1 VNYSQHKPVLFLR
14 NNIKINLFT
23 EKIPNMP
30 KTIAYVRVSTDE
42 QDYRNQKFELLNY
55 CDKSGIKIDK
65 WLEVEMSSRRSA
77 KDRRIDELISSLKS
91 NDRLLVSEL
100 SRLGRSTGEV
110 IQLIK
115 TLTDQKIEF
124 VAVKQGF
131 QINSQNNKDMT
142 SKVMVTI
149 FSLLAELERDLI
161 SERTKMGLAR
171 ARASGKKL
179 GRPKGPGKSKLDGKE
194 DVIKGFLRKGVT
206 RANIAKILDVSW
218 GTMDNFIKRKL
229 S

>member
-1 VNYSQHKPVLFLR
+1 
-14 NNIKINLFT
+14 
-23 EKIPNMP
+23 MP

-42 QDYRNQKFELLNY
+42 QDYRNQKFEILNY
-55 CDKSGIKIDK
+55 CDKSGMKVDK
-65 WLEVEMSSRRSA
+65 WLEVEVSSRRSA
-77 KDRRIDELISSLKS
+77 KDRRIDELVSNLKP
-91 NDRLLVSEL
+91 NDQLLVSEL

-115 TLTDQKIEF
+115 TLTDQNIEF

-131 QINSQNNKDMT
+131 RINSQNSKDMT

-179 GRPKGPGKSKLDGKE
+179 GRPKGPGKSRLDGKE
-194 DVIKGFLRKGVT
+194 DEIKGFLKKGVT
-206 RANIAKILDVSW
+206 KANIAKILDVSW
-218 GTMDNFIKRKL
+218 GTMDNFIKKRKL
-229 S
+229 N

>member
-1 VNYSQHKPVLFLR
+1 
-14 NNIKINLFT
+14 
-23 EKIPNMP
+23 MP

-42 QDYRNQKFELLNY
+42 QDYRNQKFEILNY
-55 CDKSGIKIDK
+55 CDRTGMKVDK

-77 KDRRIDELISSLKS
+77 KDRRIDELVNSLKS

-100 SRLGRSTGEV
+100 SRFGRSTGEV

-115 TLTDQKIEF
+115 ALTDQEIEF
-124 VAVKQGF
+124 IAVKQDF
-131 QINSQNNKDMT
+131 RINSQNNKDMT

-171 ARASGKKL
+171 AKASGKKL

-194 DVIKGFLRKGVT
+194 DVIRGFMKKGVT

-218 GTMDNFIKRKL
+218 GTMDNFIKTRGL
-229 S
+229 QI

>member
-1 VNYSQHKPVLFLR
+1 
-14 NNIKINLFT
+14 
-23 EKIPNMP
+23 MP
-30 KTIAYVRVSTDE
+30 KTISYVRVSTDD
-42 QDYRNQKFELLNY
+42 QDYRNQKFEILNY
-55 CDKSGIKIDK
+55 CDRSGMKVDK

-77 KDRRIDELISSLKS
+77 KDRRIDELLANLKS

-131 QINSQNNKDMT
+131 RITSQNNKDMT

-194 DVIKGFLRKGVT
+194 DVIIGFLDKGVT
-206 RANIAKILDVSW
+206 RANIAKILDVTW
-218 GTMDNFIKRKL
+218 GTMDNFIKTRGLQTTGSSKK
-229 S
+229 